1 MKDGAQIPSIHIKR
15 QVQWPALVILEAG
28 KLRQEDPK
36 FDFSET
42 QKKEKTSTFCFEYIH
57 KDSPLFYGEYFLN
70 SYIEGPEMV
79 GEMVGV
85 AQQMEHG
92 QFTQHYVSQ
101 PFRVHFIQE
110 SLRH

>member
-1 MKDGAQIPSIHIKR
+1 
-15 QVQWPALVILEAG
+15 
-28 KLRQEDPK
+28 
-36 FDFSET
+36 
-42 QKKEKTSTFCFEYIH
+42 
-57 KDSPLFYGEYFLN
+57 
-70 SYIEGPEMV
+70 MV